1 MEEPVI
7 VLSSG
12 ENGDDDH
19 DNEVQVVEVK
29 GGGSVVEVID
39 LTCSPYDDE
48 YAVLSDMRGFE
59 NLAAML
65 EAEKFRRKK
74 KRKRKKRRK
83 WHECIAPQPAGN
95 FENVEEQMN
104 RKAVE
109 TNKVWETEINPISVK
124 AMPQNLGGN
133 VENKEAKV
141 NLKATDK
148 SKASE
153 TETNH
158 TLKEM
163 RQNLG
168 ANVESEGEQV
178 NLKAMETNN
187 ILETETNPISVN
199 DMQQNIGGNV
209 EYKEEQVNLKAVE
222 TNKVW
227 ETETNPISVKDM
239 RQNLGVDTVEAK
251 KLADTNK
258 SIGIVITEMQGNAVL
273 RKLLR
278 GSRYF
283 DIPESR
289 WKMCHNCGEDS
300 HAAVN
305 CMQQQRTKPCFIC
318 RSFECSGKQC
328 EQHCFFC
335 QRRGHFA
342 KDCPDKH
349 EEDCVTSQICLR
361 CGDSGHDLM
370 SCGNNY
376 SSHDLRK
383 IQCYMC
389 KSFGHLCCANFPELD
404 PCQVTCYNCGLPG
417 HVGSACKK
425 LCGDASR
432 TRSPLCYNCGE
443 EGLKQDCAP
452 DAEVGWSMGD
462 LLTPNQGNAENKIVT
477 QYLLYSEKRHT

>member
-239 RQNLGVDTVEAK
+239 RQNLGD
-251 KLADTNK
+251 L
-258 SIGIVITEMQGNAVL
+258 S
-273 RKLLR
+273 
-278 GSRYF
+278 
-283 DIPESR
+283 
-289 WKMCHNCGEDS
+289 
-300 HAAVN
+300 
-305 CMQQQRTKPCFIC
+305 
-318 RSFECSGKQC
+318 SGKTIDSAKEC
-328 EQHCFFC
+328 EGFYYIKEANHCFFC

>member
-124 AMPQNLGGN
+124 AMPQNLG
-133 VENKEAKV
+133 
-141 NLKATDK
+141 
-148 SKASE
+148 
-153 TETNH
+153 
-158 TLKEM
+158 
-163 RQNLG
+163 

-239 RQNLGVDTVEAK
+239 RQNLG
-251 KLADTNK
+251 
-258 SIGIVITEMQGNAVL
+258 
-273 RKLLR
+273 R

-328 EQHCFFC
+328 EQDLSSGKTIDSAKECEGFYYIKEANHCFFC

>member
-83 WHECIAPQPAGN
+83 WHECIAPQPA
-95 FENVEEQMN
+95 
-104 RKAVE
+104 
-109 TNKVWETEINPISVK
+109 
-124 AMPQNLGGN
+124 
-133 VENKEAKV
+133 
-141 NLKATDK
+141 
-148 SKASE
+148 
-153 TETNH
+153 
-158 TLKEM
+158 
-163 RQNLG
+163 

-328 EQHCFFC
+328 EQDLSSGKTIDSAKECEGFYYIKEANHCFFC